1 VKSDDAQRIFCAG
14 VVGYSGKGY
23 VEGCKF
29 TGSVD
34 VELTT
39 NSKSCSAIAGVA
51 ARVGHADM
59 AGKTIVKDCINE
71 GSVKFVFSGP
81 SKAMLKFGVGGVIG
95 QTPSVANAPTIMVL
109 SKAARTRVTWS
120 GLIPAVVPVAILP
133 SAAWPVSS
141 RVKSRAATTM
151 VR

>member
-1 VKSDDAQRIFCAG
+1 MKSDDAQRIFCAG
-14 VVGYSGKGY
+14 VVGYSGTGY

-39 NSKSCSAIAGVA
+39 SSASCSAIAGVA

-59 AGKTIVKDCINE
+59 AGKTIVKNCVNE
-71 GSVKFVFSGP
+71 GTVKFLFSGP

-95 QTPSVANAPTIMVL
+95 QTPSVADAPTNHGIVEGC
-109 SKAARTRVTWS
+109 TN
-120 GLIPAVVPVAILP
+120 IILP
-133 SAAWPVSS
+133 SAALPVSS
-141 RVKSRAATTM
+141 RVKSRAATTT